1 MVEITIDTSEIEKTM
16 NAMLDTRPLT
26 ASVPRVTA
34 PTLVAWGR
42 GNRTSPVEQGRRLA
56 RELGGARFEVFDC
69 GRSPAEECPEA
80 FTTAVTSFLANGTWS
95 ATRA

>member
-1 MVEITIDTSEIEKTM
+1 MH
-16 NAMLDTRPLT
+16 AMLDTRPLT

-42 GNRTSPVEQGRRLA
+42 ANRDAPVEQGRRLA

-80 FTTAVTSFLANGTWS
+80 FVNVVGSFLANGTGG
-95 ATRA
+95 